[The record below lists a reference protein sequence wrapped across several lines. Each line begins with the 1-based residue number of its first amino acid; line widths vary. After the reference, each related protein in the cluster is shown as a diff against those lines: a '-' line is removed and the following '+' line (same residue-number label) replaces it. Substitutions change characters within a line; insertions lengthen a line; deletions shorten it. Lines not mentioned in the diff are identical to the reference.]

1 VQPRSESP
9 LSEAQKVI
17 ARSVSEKEFSGW
29 VVDLARLLQWRVARW
44 PTWHSTGTDSGVPD
58 LLLARDG
65 VVLLVELKREAGKLS
80 LPQQDWAQHALVY
93 VWRPSQWLDG
103 TIEKVLR
110 GEA

>member
-1 VQPRSESP
+1 MAVD
-9 LSEAQKVI
+9 AQTII
-17 ARSVSEKEFSGW
+17 ARSISERELSQW
-29 VVDLARLLQWRVARW
+29 TVDLARLLQWRVARW
-44 PTWHSTGTDSGVPD
+44 PTWRSTGTDSGVPD

-65 VVLLVELKREAGKLS
+65 VVLLIELKREAGKLS
-80 LPQQDWAQHALVY
+80 PTQEEWAQHALVY